1 MNMKRKIA
9 MALTL
14 IMMMAL
20 ILPQTALAVTRYYLS
35 VSITQ
40 ANGSYSLTDTSGYL
54 NRTESLTAEVV
65 SIINNNYTDAN
76 KANETGLYGFGS
88 KAMGKLAYNGLRA
101 YKNGTLAAWSGNYT
115 VTDTNG
121 IAAMLKNTSTK
132 VDALTEGTTYQL
144 VFKPNVADSKDPAR
158 GNTYTVTIQL
168 NSYSGVDGQ
177 VEVKD
182 GANGSASVSPAN
194 ASKGQ
199 KVTVT
204 VKPDEG
210 YVPSRILVTDKD
222 GNTIRATY
230 EGNNKYSFTMPV
242 GGATVTPVF
251 RKQTASPAE
260 TGVAELLNA
269 DDHVAFMVGDDKGNF
284 RPNDSITRAEVAQIF
299 YRLLKNQNV
308 AVTRNFD
315 DVASDAWYAAAV
327 NTLASM
333 GILNG
338 TSATAFE
345 PERAITRAE
354 FTAIC
359 TRFAKELKG
368 TKSFTDVPE
377 SFWAYNNIAA
387 AAEFGWILGDGTGKF
402 NPNADITRAEAAAI
416 VNRMLGRLSDF
427 DAIDAGEGKSF
438 PDVSESFWG
447 FYNIAEATSG
457 HDHSFDSEK
466 LHEDWK

>member
-1 MNMKRKIA
+1 MKRKIA

-182 GANGSASVSPAN
+182 GSNGSATVSPA
-194 ASKGQ
+194 APSAGQ

-230 EGNNKYSFTMPV
+230 EGDNKYSFTMPV

-299 YRLLKNQNV
+299 YRLLKNQSV

-377 SFWAYNNIAA
+377 SFWAYSNIAA
-387 AAEFGWILGDGTGKF
+387 AAEFGWIVGDGTGKF
-402 NPNADITRAEAAAI
+402 NPDADITRAEAAAI

-457 HDHSFDSEK
+457 HEHGFDSEK

>member
-132 VDALTEGTTYQL
+132 VDALTEGTIYQL
-144 VFKPNVADSKDPAR
+144 VFKPNVADSKDPAH

-230 EGNNKYSFTMPV
+230 EGNNEYSFTMPV

-284 RPNDSITRAEVAQIF
+284 RPNDSITRAEIAQIF

-308 AVTRNFD
+308 AVTKNFD

-377 SFWAYNNIAA
+377 SFWAYSNIAA
-387 AAEFGWILGDGTGKF
+387 AAEFGWIVGDGTGKF
-402 NPNADITRAEAAAI
+402 NPDADITRAEAAAI

-457 HDHSFDSEK
+457 HEHGFDSEK